1 MAHNSAHVTQTLQAK
16 PSIFELVAAD
26 SFQSTFYPAL
36 KRIAHVN
43 THLKFKCMPKKT
55 IHLFTI
61 NTIDGLFVL
70 IL

>member
-1 MAHNSAHVTQTLQAK
+1 MAQNTAHVTQTLQAT

-43 THLKFKCMPKKT
+43 NNQIEH
-55 IHLFTI
+55 I
-61 NTIDGLFVL
+61 VL
-70 IL
+70 HSFEFDFNYN